1 MRTLL
6 ICHDDARLDREG
18 LARWLGSFST
28 FTGAVVIREPAT
40 RLRTRIRR
48 ELRRVGPLRMLDVLA
63 FRAFHQITSARA
75 DRRWID
81 MEIQR
86 MRCRYPTLPLTPEL
100 ITPSPNAPDAMRFVQ
115 DARPDIVIARCKTML
130 KESVFSIPRHGTFV
144 MHPGIC
150 PDYRNAHGCFW
161 AMAHGD
167 HRNVGMTLL
176 RIDKGV
182 DTGPVFGH
190 FRIAADPSESHV
202 VVENRSVLEHLDA
215 VKHVLQNVAA
225 GCAQPIDTADR
236 PSATWGQPWLT
247 AHFRMRFMAHGS
259 WLMAHGSSPTARK

>member
-6 ICHDDARLDREG
+6 ICHDDAPLDREG

-28 FTGAVVIREPAT
+28 FTGAVVIREPTT
-40 RLRTRIRR
+40 RLRKRIGR

-63 FRAFHQITSARA
+63 FRVFHRITSARA

-81 MEIQR
+81 EQLDR
-86 MRCRYPTLPLTPEL
+86 LRRRYPAMPPAREL
-100 ITPSPNAPDAMRFVQ
+100 VTASPNSADAARFIQ

-161 AMAHGD
+161 AMASGD
-167 HRNVGMTLL
+167 YQNVGMTLL
-176 RIDKGV
+176 RIDRGV

-190 FRIAADPSESHV
+190 FRIPADPSDSHV
-202 VVENRSVLEHLDA
+202 LVEHRAVLEHLDA
-215 VKHVLQNVAA
+215 VAQVLQNVAA
-225 GCAQPIDTADR
+225 GCAQSIDTSDR
-236 PSATWGQPWLT
+236 PSATWGQPWLS
-247 AHFRMRFMAHGS
+247 AHLRMRAR
-259 WLMAHGSSPTARK
+259 SSAAARLIAEG

>member
-6 ICHDDARLDREG
+6 ICHDDAPLDREG

-28 FTGAVVIREPAT
+28 FAGAVVIREPAA
-40 RLRTRIRR
+40 RMRKRIRR
-48 ELRRVGPLRMLDVLA
+48 ELQRVGPLRMLDVLA
-63 FRAFHQITSARA
+63 FRFLHQITSARA

-81 MEIQR
+81 GQLLR
-86 MRCRYPTLPLTPEL
+86 LRRRYPALPLAPEL
-100 ITPSPNAPDAMRFVQ
+100 VTSSPNSADVARFIR
-115 DARPDIVIARCKTML
+115 DARPDIVIARCKTLLM
-130 KESVFSIPRHGTFV
+130 ESVFSIPRHGTFV

-161 AMAHGD
+161 AMASGD
-167 HRNVGMTLL
+167 HQNVGMTVL

-190 FRIAADPSESHV
+190 FRITADASESHV
-202 VVENRSVLEHLDA
+202 VVENRAVLENLDL

-225 GCAQPIDTADR
+225 GRAQRIDTSGR

-247 AHFRMRFMAHGS
+247 AHFRMRLA
-259 WLMAHGSSPTARK
+259 SPKLAELACERRRVDG